1 MKHLSAAA
9 RRTVTAW
16 LLAAPVLAG
25 ALVFFAAPF
34 ALSLWYSV
42 TFGVGG
48 AKFVGLANYL
58 DVFSSSAFRLAAGNT
73 LRFLGI
79 GVPSILV
86 LSFVLAL
93 LIQRRFSGS
102 QLFRSVLLFPM
113 TVPVAGVVMVV
124 QVFFG
129 AGGVVNRWLA
139 GRQDWMDSPVA
150 FWILLGLYIWRNC
163 GYNVILLLAGLNMI
177 PGELY
182 QSAAIEGA
190 GGMQKFVRITLPLMW
205 PSLFFTFVISVT
217 NSFKS
222 YREAFLLG
230 GNHPHDSIYLL
241 QHFLNN
247 NFENLNYQRLSVA
260 ATLLFALVF
269 ALVGILYWL
278 QDRYGED
285 SV

>member
-102 QLFRSVLLFPM
+102 QLFRTVLLFPM

-129 AGGVVNRWLA
+129 AGGVVNSWLA
-139 GRQDWMDSPVA
+139 GRQDWMDSPAA

-260 ATLLFALVF
+260 ATLLFALIFV
-269 ALVGILYWL
+269 LVGVLYWL
-278 QDRYGED
+278 QDCYGED